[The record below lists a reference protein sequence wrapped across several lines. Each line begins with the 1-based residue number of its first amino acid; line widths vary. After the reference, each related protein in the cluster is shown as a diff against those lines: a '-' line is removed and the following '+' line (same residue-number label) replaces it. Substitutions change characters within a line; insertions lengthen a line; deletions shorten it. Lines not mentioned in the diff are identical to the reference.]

1 MSIGKAIKAER
12 QKRNMTQAELSG
24 AVAVNRVTLARYE
37 NGTKKPSLDTLVALA
52 DVLDCSIDGLLDRYD
67 YIRKD

>member
-12 QKRNMTQAELSG
+12 QKHNMTQAELSN

-37 NGTKKPSLDTLVALA
+37 NGTKKPSLDTLIALA
-52 DVLDCSIDGLLDRYD
+52 DVLDCSLDGLCDRQN